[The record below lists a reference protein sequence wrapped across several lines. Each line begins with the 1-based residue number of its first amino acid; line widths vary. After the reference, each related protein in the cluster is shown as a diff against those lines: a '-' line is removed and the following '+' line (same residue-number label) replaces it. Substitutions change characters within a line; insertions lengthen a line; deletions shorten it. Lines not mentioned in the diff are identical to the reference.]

1 MSNKSVSKMFA
12 YLKYFIY
19 ESSSPSSIFLGMKQR
34 VGELTDAM
42 RLNDV
47 KMVRELESLDKELIG
62 DKDKVQVLNVIN
74 KFLSFLDS

>member
-19 ESSSPSSIFLGMKQR
+19 GSSSPSSIFLGMKQL

-47 KMVRELESLDKELIG
+47 KMVRELESLD
-62 DKDKVQVLNVIN
+62 
-74 KFLSFLDS
+74 

>member
-19 ESSSPSSIFLGMKQR
+19 GSSSPSSIFLGMKQR

-74 KFLSFLDS
+74 KFLSFVDS

>member
-1 MSNKSVSKMFA
+1 MFA

-19 ESSSPSSIFLGMKQR
+19 GSSSPSSIFLGMKQL

-62 DKDKVQVLNVIN
+62 DKDKVQVLNVKN